1 MKNRMLLK
9 MTAAAAV
16 LLAGCEKSADSFSLL
31 SDSSTFKQSTSYV
44 QRKVDILWVIDNS
57 GSMETSQQTLAANF
71 QSFIDRFSRLNYDFQ
86 MGVITT
92 DAYLHAHYNNPLR
105 SQLKDGAGGVPTGF
119 RIMNALTPNI
129 NQVFLGNI
137 SQGIN
142 GSGDERA
149 FSSMELALK
158 NELNAGFVREG
169 SFLSVII
176 VSDEDD
182 FSHNDATNGIHSYFF
197 TENYNHASMHPIS
210 RFTGVLDDV
219 TRSQAGGVRNYSVS
233 VISILDDACYDDLSD
248 EWPGR
253 KIGHRYRQLV
263 EATDG
268 TLGSLCSDFGQ
279 TLTMI
284 SDKVLELSS
293 SFVLDR
299 EPYIETIFVTVNGT
313 TVPKDAV
320 NGWSYDEATRALSFH
335 GASIPPAGADVRIYF
350 DPKSVKL

>member
-1 MKNRMLLK
+1 MKNKMLLK
-9 MTAAAAV
+9 MTTAAAV
-16 LLAGCEKSADSFSLL
+16 LLTGCEKSADSFSLL
-31 SDSSTFKQSTSYV
+31 SDSSTFKQSTNYV

-57 GSMETSQQTLAANF
+57 GSMETSQQNLASNF
-71 QSFIDRFSRLNYDFQ
+71 QSFIHRFSRLNYDFQ
-86 MGVITT
+86 MGVVTT
-92 DAYLHAHYNNPLR
+92 DAYLHAHYNNPAR
-105 SQLKDGAGGVPTGF
+105 SQLRDGSGGVPTGF
-119 RIMNALTPNI
+119 RIMDSLTPDL
-129 NQVFLGNI
+129 NQVFIRNI

-142 GSGDERA
+142 GNGDERA

-158 NELNAGFVREG
+158 NNLNNGFVREG

-197 TENYNHASMHPIS
+197 TENYNHASMYPIS
-210 RFTGVLDDV
+210 RFTGVLDEV
-219 TRSQAGGVRNYSVS
+219 TRTQVGGVRNYSVS
-233 VISILDDACYDDLSD
+233 VISILDNDCYAELSD

-253 KIGHRYRQLV
+253 KIGRRYRQIA
-263 EATDG
+263 EATEG

-279 TLTMI
+279 TLSMI

-299 EPYIETIFVTVNGT
+299 EPYIESIVVTVNGSS
-313 TVPKDAV
+313 VVKDED
-320 NGWSYDEATRALSFH
+320 NGWSYDEATRAISFH
-335 GASIPPAGADVRIYF
+335 GTAIPPAGADVRIFF